1 MKNRQLSMA
10 KKKHEYTDDKI
21 KTLSSLEHI
30 RLRTGM
36 YIGRTGSGTH
46 YDDGIY
52 ILLKEV
58 IDNAIDEF
66 IMSHG
71 KKIDI
76 TIKENRVSVRDY
88 GRGIPLGKVVECVSK
103 INTGAKYND
112 DVFQFSV
119 GLNGIGT
126 KAVNALSSDFMVC
139 SHREGKYSQAK
150 FKFGKLIKQKK
161 GKTDQPNG
169 TFVNFV
175 PDPDI
180 FPKYQ
185 FCEEHIERRLR
196 FYTYLNAG
204 LRINYNDRR
213 FLSTGGI
220 LDLIEDETSFEKI
233 YQPLHYRDATLE
245 FAFTHTNRFNEDYYS
260 FVNGQYTNAGGTH
273 LSGFR
278 EGILRGVNDFARKKF
293 SGDDVREGLL
303 GAISIRLKAP
313 IFESQTKSKL
323 GNAEIRSEIVSRVQ
337 EAVLKLLHS
346 NKTHAD
352 NLINKILETQKFR
365 KELNAVKKLA
375 RERSKAISIRV
386 PQLRD
391 CKNHYNHV
399 KCLHT
404 DTMIFITEGQSAAGS
419 IVSCR
424 DVKTQAIYTLKGK
437 PLNVCDLKKDALY
450 KNEEI
455 FNLMKSLDVEEN
467 INNLRYNHVI
477 LATDADVDGLHIR
490 NLLITFFLRFFQSL
504 VERGHLKIL
513 ETPLF
518 RVRNKKETLY
528 CYSEQERNAAMKKLG
543 RAHEVTR
550 FKGLGEISPSEFKA
564 FVGHNMRL
572 KPVTIS
578 GEHSISETLAFYMGK
593 NTQERRN
600 YIMDN
605 LVIDEEIP
613 V

>member
-1 MKNRQLSMA
+1 MA
-10 KKKHEYTDDKI
+10 AKKHEYTDDKI

-36 YIGRTGSGTH
+36 YIGRTGSGAN

-66 IMSHG
+66 IMGHG

-76 TIKENRVSVRDY
+76 AIEKNRVSVRDY

-126 KAVNALSSDFMVC
+126 KAVNALSSDFLVS
-139 SHREGKYSQAK
+139 SHREGKYAHAE
-150 FKFGKLIKQKK
+150 FKFGKLKKQKK
-161 GKTDQPNG
+161 GRADEPNG
-169 TFVNFV
+169 TYVSFV
-175 PDPDI
+175 PDPEI
-180 FPKYQ
+180 FPNYQ

-204 LRINYNDRR
+204 LRINYNGRR
-213 FLSTGGI
+213 FVSTGGI

-233 YQPLHYRDATLE
+233 YKPMHYRDAGME

-273 LSGFR
+273 LSAFR
-278 EGILRGVNDFARKKF
+278 EGILRGVNDFAGKKF

-303 GAISIRLKAP
+303 GAISIRLKDP
-313 IFESQTKSKL
+313 IFESQTKNKL

-346 NKTHAD
+346 NKVQAD
-352 NLINKILETQKFR
+352 KLINKIIETQKFR

-375 RERSKAISIRV
+375 RERSRAISIRV

-391 CKNHYNHV
+391 CKKHYNHTRG
-399 KCLHT
+399 LHKN
-404 DTMIFITEGQSAAGS
+404 TMIFITEGQSAAGS
-419 IVSCR
+419 LVSCR
-424 DVKTQAIYTLKGK
+424 DVNTQAIYTLKGK

-450 KNEEI
+450 RNEEI
-455 FNLMKSLDVEEN
+455 FNLMKSLDIEEN

-490 NLLITFFLRFFQSL
+490 NLMITFFLRFFEQL

-528 CYSEQERNAAMKKLG
+528 CYSEQERDDAVKKLG

-550 FKGLGEISPSEFKA
+550 FKGLGEISPAEFKA
-564 FVGHNMRL
+564 FVGQDMRL
-572 KPVTIS
+572 KPVKIS
-578 GEHSISETLAFYMGK
+578 GEHSIGETLAFYMGK
-593 NTQERRN
+593 NTQQRRS
-600 YIMDN
+600 YIMDQ
-605 LVIDEEIP
+605 LVIDEE
-613 V
+613 VLV